1 MNDVKK
7 VLVVDDDIGIR
18 EIIKLIL
25 DDEGYEVNE
34 LDNGHQVDSAIACWV
49 PDVILLDVMLGD
61 MDGREICRHL
71 KSEKNTAA
79 IPIIIISATHSRY
92 TLPKK
97 IALPT
102 IIISPDTAINFLFQ
116 STLYLTH
123 QRLTAGIYHGLK
135 GSTFSPVNAS
145 ALCLAKK

>member
-1 MNDVKK
+1 MSDVKK

-18 EIIKLIL
+18 EVIRIIL

-34 LDNGHQVDSAIACWV
+34 LDNDHQVDSAIASWI

-61 MDGREICRHL
+61 MDGRDICRHL

-92 TLPKK
+92 TLPQK
-97 IALPT
+97 ICSAN
-102 IIISPDTAINFLFQ
+102 D
-116 STLYLTH
+116 YLEKPFDIDDLV
-123 QRLTAGIYHGLK
+123 RKVKFYAR
-135 GSTFSPVNAS
+135 S
-145 ALCLAKK
+145 

>member
-34 LDNGHQVDSAIACWV
+34 LDNGHQVDNAIACWV

-61 MDGREICRHL
+61 MDGRDICRHL

-79 IPIIIISATHSRY
+79 IPIIIISATHNRY
-92 TLPKK
+92 TLPQKNCS
-97 IALPT
+97 AN
-102 IIISPDTAINFLFQ
+102 D
-116 STLYLTH
+116 YLEKPFDIDDLI
-123 QRLTAGIYHGLK
+123 RKVKFYAR
-135 GSTFSPVNAS
+135 S
-145 ALCLAKK
+145 